1 MIKEKDIIEK
11 YEEFRDK
18 GQWKETRELLEEILE
33 EQCNVLDAMRN
44 EYTPFTLK
52 EGHVFD
58 EEKSVRWNREEFE
71 RLKKESQKQKS
82 KINEMEMLYNSVAMM
97 TIVEHIKLNYD
108 VNNRQAG
115 IIYSQ
120 AYEDSHSWGEIE
132 ILYKAEEYA
141 EFYERMVEASE

>member
-33 EQCNVLDAMRN
+33 EQCNVLAAMRN

-71 RLKKESQKQKS
+71 RLKKENDNLINKIKVLQNKS
-82 KINEMEMLYNSVAMM
+82 INDDIFKKYNELS
-97 TIVEHIKLNYD
+97 E
-108 VNNRQAG
+108 
-115 IIYSQ
+115 IY
-120 AYEDSHSWGEIE
+120 EI
-132 ILYKAEEYA
+132 
-141 EFYERMVEASE
+141 